1 MKSFTLKENDIEWID
16 VINDYFFGEK
26 NKPTLALFKD
36 KYYMRSVLQGKIEQP
51 DFVAMTPEISAEKVP
66 EKGVIKPRRAEASL
80 GVDFYA
86 NRFEFERTR
95 ANLAADDELILEEA
109 VDYDVMFTCDGVFYQ
124 DELIQFFSNQYSNK
138 VSNCDIE
145 KYTIIHTNENYW
157 KNPSLISR
165 LKEDTAEVLKIL
177 TNGKGTIAFH
187 MEWFYNSV
195 TDALTFCEVGAR
207 FGGWH
212 IPEIVELA
220 FGQDYRKT
228 YWELK
233 NGKRYLKMKQI
244 PQPKQAAAVVGIYAN
259 HTAIPENMGK
269 LLGARFKC
277 IQYGSS
283 SKKGATGNSDLLCL
297 IMFAED
303 DIESIKYQ
311 KKLAK

>member
-1 MKSFTLKENDIEWID
+1 M
-16 VINDYFFGEK
+16 
-26 NKPTLALFKD
+26 
-36 KYYMRSVLQGKIEQP
+36 
-51 DFVAMTPEISAEKVP
+51 
-66 EKGVIKPRRAEASL
+66 
-80 GVDFYA
+80 
-86 NRFEFERTR
+86 
-95 ANLAADDELILEEA
+95 
-109 VDYDVMFTCDGVFYQ
+109 
-124 DELIQFFSNQYSNK
+124 IQFFSNQYSNK

-145 KYTIIHTNENYW
+145 RYTIIHTNENYW

-233 NGKRYLKMKQI
+233 NGKQYLKMKQI

-303 DIESIKYQ
+303 DIESIYRTSEKIG
-311 KKLAK
+311 KMIEEA